1 MLVSLYCFIK
11 PWKKFLNLYVYL
23 LHEGIVYDFASLIGC
38 NASFWFNK
46 TEFYL
51 TLFMSEI
58 FGVIDFNASHMHVL
72 MLILETAWAIT
83 LIILHRVFIDRGSKH
98 SGGRWVKARKNTL
111 CRKGPI
117 SCDWSKIRP
126 QLPCI
131 IIHAE

>member
-23 LHEGIVYDFASLIGC
+23 LHEDIVYDFASLIGC

-58 FGVIDFNASHMHVL
+58 FGVIDFKASHMHVL

-117 SCDWSKIRP
+117 SYDWSKIRP